1 MLQKRLL
8 KSSVNTSKRLNR
20 RVRIG
25 LETLKINSKKFL
37 PILILIPLIF
47 FLNSL
52 FIIKK
57 INCSFNNEV
66 CPQEIQIV
74 QNNLLGSN
82 SLFIN
87 QKDLLTFFKAVYPID
102 KMSIGYQAF
111 NTLNINLKGNNPYV
125 QADVYLVSSLPKL
138 SMDQAP
144 STTDSAGWWVKP
156 SGELE
161 SFVLTQKAL
170 GFNLWENGSM
180 SQTATAGANISF
192 IFIEKPTPEIVSSV
206 YKMVRL
212 VLKYL
217 DVSDIYIVGRRAF
230 LSRAGEPD
238 IIIGVPFDEGSLVS
252 ALQSLSYLATIKKDA
267 KVIDLSFKNP
277 IIR

>member
-1 MLQKRLL
+1 M
-8 KSSVNTSKRLNR
+8 NTSKRLNR
-20 RVRIG
+20 RVRIN
-25 LETLKINSKKFL
+25 LETLKIRLKRFL
-37 PILILIPLIF
+37 PILILIPVIL

-74 QNNLLGSN
+74 QNNLIGSN
-82 SLFIN
+82 SLLIN
-87 QKDLLTFFKAVYPID
+87 QKDLLTFFKAAYPID

-111 NTLNINLKGNNPYV
+111 NTLNINLKGNDPYLQV
-125 QADVYLVSSLPKL
+125 DVYLVSSLPKL

-180 SQTATAGANISF
+180 SQIATTGANISF
-192 IFIEKPTPEIVSSV
+192 IFIEKPTPEILSSV

-217 DVSDIYIVGRRAF
+217 DVSDIYTLGRRSF
-230 LSRAGEPD
+230 LSRPNEPD

>member
-1 MLQKRLL
+1 MLQKRSF

-20 RVRIG
+20 RVRIN
-25 LETLKINSKKFL
+25 LETLKIRLKRFL
-37 PILILIPLIF
+37 PILILIPVIL

-74 QNNLLGSN
+74 QNNLIGSN
-82 SLFIN
+82 SLLIN
-87 QKDLLTFFKAVYPID
+87 QKDLLTFFKAAYPID

-111 NTLNINLKGNNPYV
+111 NTLNINLKGNDPYLQV
-125 QADVYLVSSLPKL
+125 DVYLVSSLPKL

-180 SQTATAGANISF
+180 SQIATTGANISF
-192 IFIEKPTPEIVSSV
+192 IFIEKPAPEILSSV

-217 DVSDIYIVGRRAF
+217 DVSDIYTLGRRSF
-230 LSRAGEPD
+230 LSRPNEPD

>member
-1 MLQKRLL
+1 MLQKRSL

-25 LETLKINSKKFL
+25 LETLKINSRKFL
-37 PILILIPLIF
+37 PILVLIPLIF

-74 QNNLLGSN
+74 QNNLLGTN

-125 QADVYLVSSLPKL
+125 QADVYLVSSLPNL
-138 SMDQAP
+138 SMAQAP
-144 STTDSAGWWVKP
+144 STSDSAGWWVTP

-161 SFVLTQKAL
+161 SFVLTQKPL

-192 IFIEKPTPEIVSSV
+192 IFVEKPTPEIVSSV

-217 DVSDIYIVGRRAF
+217 DVSDIYIVGRRSF